1 MSIMDLLDDF
11 VFGPFNLI
19 DRAEGLLSGIRY
31 GDLGHQFAIPRA
43 DKGGPFTLA
52 EIEDLL
58 ARYGVAVYGRTHDA
72 NRMYFHVKKRQA
84 RWAEYLMLH
93 AGVELCNAT
102 VDERNPGYAASH
114 KPGWMPR
121 PWSQA
126 DDERAHPAQAQPTGQ
141 KEESKG
147 FTGIVDW
154 LNRL

>member
-31 GDLGHQFAIPRA
+31 KDMGRQFAIPRV

-72 NRMYFHVKKRQA
+72 NHMYFHVKKRQA

-102 VDERNPGYAASH
+102 VDERNPCYAASH
-114 KPGWMPR
+114 ETGWMPR
-121 PWSQA
+121 PWSEA
-126 DDERAHPAQAQPTGQ
+126 GDERTVSDQARSTGQ
-141 KEESKG
+141 KADSKG
-147 FTGIVDW
+147 FSGIVDW